1 MSIYKNRPV
10 MAPATELRR
19 YLTLD
24 ALLHT
29 LQNQQ
34 LRLTR
39 LDTFPDPFEGSV
51 PKQQIDDQLPLF
63 SSRNR
68 FFQGGMNPG
77 ANPTRLDPWTEMT
90 LWRRAKTRSAHAS
103 CWSAGHESEA
113 MWRLYCRD
121 LDVEGQGVSLESTL
135 GAVEASVESHSLF
148 VSPVRYR
155 YYHIGSAF
163 NDEIDSFMHKRL
175 GFAHEGEVRL
185 LHYNEPQYLA
195 LAEAIRTQA
204 PAPPDLPDLPAHV
217 FLDWPAATVIDRV
230 LISPY
235 ADRAYEERVRDQI
248 ASIEQ
253 SLATRIELSVLS
265 ERRYGPQF

>member
-90 LWRRAKTRSAHAS
+90 LWRRAKTRSAHATCARVASSNASRLNALTCLGSS
-103 CWSAGHESEA
+103 CPIGGAG
-113 MWRLYCRD
+113 R
-121 LDVEGQGVSLESTL
+121 
-135 GAVEASVESHSLF
+135 F
-148 VSPVRYR
+148 
-155 YYHIGSAF
+155 
-163 NDEIDSFMHKRL
+163 
-175 GFAHEGEVRL
+175 
-185 LHYNEPQYLA
+185 
-195 LAEAIRTQA
+195 
-204 PAPPDLPDLPAHV
+204 
-217 FLDWPAATVIDRV
+217 
-230 LISPY
+230 
-235 ADRAYEERVRDQI
+235 
-248 ASIEQ
+248 
-253 SLATRIELSVLS
+253 
-265 ERRYGPQF
+265 